1 MRTESPLV
9 RLSVA
14 ADNGVPY
21 PVEVGVPIRRGLS
34 ALGALVMAAGCS
46 AGGQAPEA
54 RDSARPSVSCAST
67 VSREAL
73 PIWARAGF
81 SDDGSGVP
89 HVFSERGDMI
99 AVLFEYPPKAS
110 TDPDDANKILWVSRL
125 PQQPMQPL
133 TIEARLDGT
142 TTKVSREIT
151 GGAGPSSVNL
161 PTAGCW
167 RLTLNWSGHSDA
179 MTLTFA

>member
-1 MRTESPLV
+1 M
-9 RLSVA
+9 A
-14 ADNGVPY
+14 
-21 PVEVGVPIRRGLS
+21 IRHGLS
-34 ALGALVMAAGCS
+34 ALAALVMAIGCS

-54 RDSARPSVSCAST
+54 ARPSVSCGSA

-73 PIWARAGF
+73 PTWARAGF

-89 HVFSERGDMI
+89 HVFSEHGDII

-110 TDPDDANKILWVSRL
+110 ADPDDANKILWVSRL

-142 TTKVSREIT
+142 TTSVSREIS

-161 PTAGCW
+161 PRAGCW

-179 MTLTFA
+179 MTLTFT